1 MKKVLFLLFLACLTI
16 GTKAADQFIKFNSSA
31 TAMQLAGKNHV
42 ADIVTDKNDYEGVLL
57 AAENLQ
63 KDFLAVCGQKPQLK
77 NNATE
82 GCILVGSMQSAL
94 IKRII
99 ASGKISK
106 KELQGKREKYIL
118 SVVDNPVKGIK
129 KALVIAGSD
138 KRGTIYG
145 IYELS
150 RQIGVSPWYWW
161 LDVPA
166 KKHQELFVENGKYT
180 DGEPAVAYRGI
191 FINDE
196 HPCFANWSNEKFGG
210 QNHKCYEHVFELL
223 LRLKANYLWP
233 AMWGNAFYD
242 DDPENGELANR
253 MGIVMGTSHHEPM
266 ARAQQDW
273 KRRKN
278 HGEWNYTRNGEELRD
293 FWRGGIERA
302 KNWET
307 MVTIG
312 MRGDGDEEME
322 GTGNVKLM
330 EKIIKDQRQII
341 SDVTGKKAEK
351 TPQMWALYKEV
362 LDYYDKGMKVPD
374 DVIIMLCDDNWGNV
388 RRVPTTKDLK
398 HPGGWGLYYHVDYVG
413 APRNTKWLNVTPTQ
427 NMYEQLSLAYNHG
440 IQKLWIL
447 NVGDLKPMEYPI
459 QFFLDM
465 AWNPATAN
473 SDVVTTHTRPFCAE
487 QFGEEYADKTAELLN
502 KIGWLNGRVTPEML
516 DANTYNVETGE
527 WQQVVGEYTAL
538 EADALRL
545 YLQLP
550 ENLHDS
556 YRQLILFPIQAMTN
570 LYQMY
575 EAVAMNHYLAKLSD
589 PAANDWAKKA
599 KEAFKRDSVLCA
611 QYNHDIADGKWNH
624 MMTQKHIGYRTW
636 NDNFPKDRLPELMTV
651 SESKDGG
658 YIFDDNTA
666 YISMEAA
673 HYFASKNASK
683 ANWQELPFIG
693 RTLSGM
699 ALSPYTEATDD
710 ASLTYKFRLNPVA
723 KKADKFTIHIIVKST
738 LDYKNKG
745 GMEYEVTLD
754 NGEKQTINFNHNLN
768 EKPENIYNIYYPTI
782 ARRVVESTI
791 TLPAGKDEWHTLTI
805 HPKDPGIVFEKIVV
819 DAGGYK
825 PSYLFMRESAKKR
838 K

>member
-31 TAMQLAGKNHV
+31 TAMQLAGKKHV

-293 FWRGGIERA
+293 FWRGGMERA

-330 EKIIKDQRQII
+330 EKIIKDQRQIKRLLRCGH
-341 SDVTGKKAEK
+341 STKRCS
-351 TPQMWALYKEV
+351 TTMTKE
-362 LDYYDKGMKVPD
+362 
-374 DVIIMLCDDNWGNV
+374 
-388 RRVPTTKDLK
+388 
-398 HPGGWGLYYHVDYVG
+398 
-413 APRNTKWLNVTPTQ
+413 
-427 NMYEQLSLAYNHG
+427 
-440 IQKLWIL
+440 
-447 NVGDLKPMEYPI
+447 
-459 QFFLDM
+459 
-465 AWNPATAN
+465 
-473 SDVVTTHTRPFCAE
+473 
-487 QFGEEYADKTAELLN
+487 
-502 KIGWLNGRVTPEML
+502 
-516 DANTYNVETGE
+516 
-527 WQQVVGEYTAL
+527 
-538 EADALRL
+538 
-545 YLQLP
+545 
-550 ENLHDS
+550 
-556 YRQLILFPIQAMTN
+556 
-570 LYQMY
+570 
-575 EAVAMNHYLAKLSD
+575 
-589 PAANDWAKKA
+589 
-599 KEAFKRDSVLCA
+599 
-611 QYNHDIADGKWNH
+611 
-624 MMTQKHIGYRTW
+624 
-636 NDNFPKDRLPELMTV
+636 
-651 SESKDGG
+651 
-658 YIFDDNTA
+658 
-666 YISMEAA
+666 
-673 HYFASKNASK
+673 
-683 ANWQELPFIG
+683 
-693 RTLSGM
+693 
-699 ALSPYTEATDD
+699 
-710 ASLTYKFRLNPVA
+710 
-723 KKADKFTIHIIVKST
+723 
-738 LDYKNKG
+738 
-745 GMEYEVTLD
+745 
-754 NGEKQTINFNHNLN
+754 
-768 EKPENIYNIYYPTI
+768 
-782 ARRVVESTI
+782 
-791 TLPAGKDEWHTLTI
+791 
-805 HPKDPGIVFEKIVV
+805 
-819 DAGGYK
+819 
-825 PSYLFMRESAKKR
+825 
-838 K
+838 